1 MRLAFR
7 VGGREIRPRAGLL
20 NGEIQISDREFSR
33 LRRALRGS
41 RKRELKI
48 VMIDANGREANFTDG
63 IEHFSL
69 SGKIRSVAKTSRA
82 ILRSP
87 ELFQSFLTSATT
99 TLRDRPSLKPG
110 QLIPATAPPVP
121 TPPSDDDSAGSE
133 SSPTFALRVDSA
145 TSEITFEG
153 TATGRITLTGPA
165 GSISTFSREGVAQTV
180 SISPLNTYT
189 ITLSSDSNN
198 LDASAYTSGIRVT
211 GSTTSDL
218 IQGSPH
224 SDVLAGGAGDD
235 VITGGDGA
243 DSLAGGPGNNVFRF
257 NTGDVD
263 TGETVTLS
271 GTTDS
276 FEVITT
282 TEFNLMNTGGSITGL
297 DAIRISAGQSAVF
310 LSNQLTGLTFTV
322 DGVAGGVSETLVVN
336 ASTNS
341 GATINLSGATLTN
354 AIGSITGGNG
364 GDTITGTNADDIITT
379 GPGTDIINAGGG
391 NNQITGAGWTSGGY
405 EQITHNTAGATVTI
419 SVTGSNGV
427 RLIASELGASVIA
440 ADGGLRSIF
449 ADFSTASV
457 TLNASALSQ
466 SSYNAV
472 LEGGSANDT
481 ITGGAG
487 ADVITGGGGADNI
500 TAGAGVDRLIH
511 KAVVEV
517 SSDSN
522 AATTDTVADLA
533 ATDFVILNLT
543 NVNNF
548 EVASDVMGHNTTA
561 GEYTADTNGN
571 ATYTDIGDVVFNTT
585 SFVTDTQARALTILM
600 ETTPLAVERMQTL
613 LLVVRV
619 QIS

>member
-1 MRLAFR
+1 
-7 VGGREIRPRAGLL
+7 
-20 NGEIQISDREFSR
+20 
-33 LRRALRGS
+33 
-41 RKRELKI
+41 
-48 VMIDANGREANFTDG
+48 
-63 IEHFSL
+63 
-69 SGKIRSVAKTSRA
+69 
-82 ILRSP
+82 
-87 ELFQSFLTSATT
+87 
-99 TLRDRPSLKPG
+99 
-110 QLIPATAPPVP
+110 
-121 TPPSDDDSAGSE
+121 
-133 SSPTFALRVDSA
+133 
-145 TSEITFEG
+145 
-153 TATGRITLTGPA
+153 
-165 GSISTFSREGVAQTV
+165 
-180 SISPLNTYT
+180 
-189 ITLSSDSNN
+189 
-198 LDASAYTSGIRVT
+198 
-211 GSTTSDL
+211 
-218 IQGSPH
+218 
-224 SDVLAGGAGDD
+224 
-235 VITGGDGA
+235 
-243 DSLAGGPGNNVFRF
+243 LAGGPGNNIFRF
-257 NTGDVD
+257 NTRDVD

-310 LSNQLTGLTFTV
+310 LSNQLTGLTLTV
-322 DGVAGGVSETLVVN
+322 DGVAGGASETLVVN
-336 ASTNS
+336 ASTNL
-341 GATINLSGATLTN
+341 GVTINLSGASLTN
-354 AIGSITGGNG
+354 VISSITGGNG

-379 GPGTDIINAGGG
+379 GLGTDIINAGGG
-391 NNQITGAGWTSGGY
+391 NNQITGAGWTNGGY

-419 SVTGSNGV
+419 GVTGSNGV

-500 TAGAGVDRLIH
+500 TAGAGVDRLIYN
-511 KAVVEV
+511 AVVEV

-561 GEYTADTNGN
+561 GKYTADTNGN

-585 SFVTDTQARALTILM
+585 SLITDTQARALTILNATGTNGNDTISGGANADTIDGGDGADIITGGAGDDVLTGGAGADVLTGGNGTDLFVYALGATGITLGTADTITDFTSAQDFIRIYGNYSQSDIRIM
-600 ETTPLAVERMQTL
+600 DGTNLVSFANFVGNVDSWFGGIEDVASVYVAWNAAGTGNAWVAIDNTMGGYFTPGDSLIILSNVNSASKITV
-613 LLVVRV
+613 
-619 QIS
+619 SNFC